1 MKKVIPTFLVLFFF
15 SSLACFS
22 SNKSIYVPSSMGD
35 PNNANNSWTYTRSK
49 QSANWIIFWEAGYG
63 ANPNSTSLSTDY
75 RIDVDNLL
83 QLAEN
88 AFNFY
93 TDSLKF
99 TKRGSSKTDQYKMII
114 RLRYTR
120 DWEATG
126 SGVDNTIGMLT
137 LTAWSAQV
145 AGHTLAHE
153 VGHCF
158 QYQVHCDNNDL
169 NGWMYG
175 FGPNGSGGNCWWEQ
189 CAQWQGY
196 KIYPEKQFTDADFST
211 YLTYAHKHILHETP
225 RYSNYFIQDY
235 WTMLHGMDFIGRM
248 WNESKSPEDPVEA
261 YQRMTKI
268 TQSAFCDE
276 MYDCAAR
283 FASWDIP
290 ALRSYGESKIDARPQ
305 TKMNRQSDGYWQV
318 DSLSCP
324 ENYGYNVIRLNV
336 PSNSNKV
343 KAYFQGLAGSTG
355 FRKLL
360 YGYAEWRYGFVAL
373 LENGQRVYSPMQTA
387 RYLSPK
393 DTVEFT
399 APTNC
404 KRLWFVVSGAPK
416 AHWRHAW
423 DNDDSNDEQWP
434 YKVKFDNSNLYGTF
448 DYSNTD
454 VAHNDTL
461 TYNLTQAPFV
471 GSTSSAYPSTPVYP
485 DMARVAQ
492 AFRLQLSDIA
502 GLYGSKIS
510 YCAVNPNGTLNYTS
524 TANAPGHWFNK
535 TGYTTNWGNSSYIF
549 SELNT
554 TSFAFSIGQ
563 YPNLCK
569 EGDKFTIRQALLYK
583 PDASKTYQVTFVFN
597 VTVSASSGIETE
609 RGNTSS
615 EGVVLAYSS
624 NNVLHLKK
632 LPDGGNVRIYDLLGK
647 SVLSQ
652 VISDNTLSVN
662 LPSGTYI
669 VLVSDSQ
676 KKVVSRNKVFVT
688 K

>member
-1 MKKVIPTFLVLFFF
+1 MKKVMSFFF
-15 SSLACFS
+15 VLLFLSSFLNAYAD
-22 SNKSIYVPSSMGD
+22 KSIYLPASMGD
-35 PNNANNSWTYTRSK
+35 PNNANNNWTYTRSK

-63 ANPNSTSLSTDY
+63 SNPNSTSLASDY

-83 QLAEN
+83 LVAEN
-88 AFNFY
+88 AFVFY
-93 TDSLKF
+93 ADSLKF
-99 TKRGSSKTDQYKMII
+99 IKRGASKTDQYKMII

-126 SGVDNTIGMLT
+126 SGVDNTIGLLT

-158 QYQVHCDNNDL
+158 QYQVHCDNNDQ

-175 FGPNGSGGNCWWEQ
+175 FGSNGSGGNCWWEQ
-189 CAQWQGY
+189 CAQWQGF
-196 KIYPEKQFTDADFST
+196 KIYPDQQFTSSDFSG
-211 YLTYAHKHILHETP
+211 YLTNAHKHILHETP

-261 YQRMTKI
+261 YKRMTNI
-268 TQSAFCDE
+268 SQTAFNDQ

-305 TKMNRQSDGYWQV
+305 TKMNRQGDGYWQV
-318 DSLSCP
+318 DSLACP

-336 PSNSNKV
+336 PPNSNKV
-343 KAYFQGLAGSTG
+343 KAYFQGLAGNAG

-373 LENGQRVYSPMQTA
+373 LENGQRVYGSMATA
-387 RYLSPK
+387 SYSSPK
-393 DTVEFT
+393 DTIEFD
-399 APTNC
+399 APANC
-404 KRLWFVVSGAPK
+404 KRLWLVVSGAPK
-416 AHWRHAW
+416 THWRHAW
-423 DNDDSNDEQWP
+423 DDNDSNDEQWP
-434 YKVKFDNSNLYGTF
+434 YKVKFENTNLYGTF
-448 DYSNTD
+448 DYGVAD
-454 VAHNDTL
+454 VAYNDTL
-461 TYNLTQAPFV
+461 TYNLTQTPFV
-471 GSTSSAYPSTPVYP
+471 GSTSGAYPSTPVYP

-492 AFRLQLSDIA
+492 AFRLQLSEIA
-502 GLYGSKIS
+502 GLYGTKIN

-535 TGYTTNWGNSSYIF
+535 TGYTTNWGNSSYLF
-549 SELNT
+549 SELNK
-554 TSFAFSIGQ
+554 TSFVFNIGQ

-569 EGDKFTIRQALLYK
+569 EGDKFTIRQALVYK
-583 PDASKTYQVTFVFN
+583 PDATNTYQVTFVFN
-597 VTVSASSGIETE
+597 VTVSSTSGIETE
-609 RGNTSS
+609 SGNAS
-615 EGVVLAYSS
+615 EGIVAYSS
-624 NNVLHLKK
+624 NNVLYLKK
-632 LPDGGNVRIYDLLGK
+632 LPTGGNVRIYDLLGK

-652 VISDNTLSVN
+652 AISDNAFSAN

-676 KKVVSRNKVFVT
+676 KKVVGRNKVFVT
-688 K
+688 R

>member
-1 MKKVIPTFLVLFFF
+1 MKKVIPSLLVLFFI
-15 SSLACFS
+15 SSLISVYAD
-22 SNKSIYVPSSMGD
+22 KSIYLPSSMGD
-35 PNNANNSWTYTRSK
+35 PNNASNNWTYTRSK

-63 ANPNSTSLSTDY
+63 ANPNSTSLASDY

-83 QLAEN
+83 RLAEN
-88 AFNFY
+88 AFGFY

-99 TKRGSSKTDQYKMII
+99 IKRGSSKTDQYKMII

-126 SGVDNTIGMLT
+126 SGVDNNIGMLT

-158 QYQVHCDNNDL
+158 QYQVHCDNNDQ

-175 FGPNGSGGNCWWEQ
+175 FGANGSGGNCWWEQ
-189 CAQWQGY
+189 CAQWQGF
-196 KIYPEKQFTDADFST
+196 KIYPDQQFTSSDFNG
-211 YLTYAHKHILHETP
+211 YLANAHKHILHETP

-261 YQRMTKI
+261 YKRMTNI
-268 TQSAFCDE
+268 PQTAFNDQ

-290 ALRSYGESKIDARPQ
+290 ALRSYGENKIDARPQ
-305 TKMNRQSDGYWQV
+305 PKMNRLNDNYWQV
-318 DSLSCP
+318 DSLACP
-324 ENYGYNVIRLNV
+324 ENYGYNIIRMNV
-336 PSNSNKV
+336 PNNSNKV
-343 KAYFQGLAGSTG
+343 KAYFQGIAGTSG
-355 FRKLL
+355 FRKQA

-373 LENGQRVYSPMQTA
+373 LENGQRVYSPMVTST
-387 RYLSPK
+387 YSSPK
-393 DTVEFT
+393 DTIEFET
-399 APTNC
+399 PANC

-416 AHWRHAW
+416 LHWRHAW

-434 YKVKFDNSNLYGTF
+434 YKVKFENSNLYGTF

-454 VAHNDTL
+454 VAYNDTL
-461 TYNLTQAPFV
+461 TYNLTQSPFA
-471 GSTSSAYPSTPVYP
+471 GSTSGTYPSTPVYP

-492 AFRLQLSDIA
+492 AFRLQLSEIA
-502 GLYGSKIS
+502 GLYGTKIN

-535 TGYTTNWGNSSYIF
+535 TGYTTNWGNSSYLF
-549 SELNT
+549 SELNK
-554 TSFAFSIGQ
+554 TSFVFNIGQ
-563 YPNLCK
+563 YPNSCK
-569 EGDKFTIRQALLYK
+569 EGDKFTIRQALVYK

-597 VTVSASSGIETE
+597 VTVSSTSGIETKS
-609 RGNTSS
+609 GNAS
-615 EGVVLAYSS
+615 EGIVAYSS
-624 NNVLHLKK
+624 NNVLYISK
-632 LPDGGNVRIYDLLGK
+632 LPAGGNLRIYDLLGK

-652 VISDNTLSVN
+652 VISDNTFSVN

-676 KKVVSRNKVFVT
+676 KRVVGRNKVFVT
-688 K
+688 R

>member
-1 MKKVIPTFLVLFFF
+1 MKKVIPTFLVLFLI
-15 SSLACFS
+15 SSLACVYAD
-22 SNKSIYVPSSMGD
+22 KSIYVPASMGN
-35 PNNANNSWTYTRSK
+35 PNNASNNWTYTRSK
-49 QSANWIIFWEAGYG
+49 QSANWILFWESGYG
-63 ANPNSTSLSTDY
+63 SNPNSSSLTSDY

-88 AFNFY
+88 AFAFY

-99 TKRGSSKTDQYKMII
+99 IKRGSSKTDQYKMII

-126 SGVDNTIGMLT
+126 SGVDDKIGMLT

-158 QYQVHCDNNDL
+158 QYQVHCDNNDQ

-175 FGPNGSGGNCWWEQ
+175 FGINTSGGNCWWEQ
-189 CAQWQGY
+189 CAQWQGF
-196 KIYPEKQFTDADFST
+196 KIYPDQQFTSSDFSG
-211 YLTYAHKHILHETP
+211 YLTNAHKHILHETP

-235 WTMLHGMDFIGRM
+235 WTMLHGMNFIGRM

-261 YQRMTKI
+261 YKRMTNI
-268 TQSAFCDE
+268 TQTVFNDQ

-290 ALRSYGESKIDARPQ
+290 VLRPYGESKIDARPQ

-336 PSNSNKV
+336 PPNSNKV
-343 KAYFQGLAGSTG
+343 KAYFQGIAGTSG
-355 FRKLL
+355 FRKQF

-387 RYLSPK
+387 SYSSPN
-393 DTVEFT
+393 DTIAFD
-399 APTNC
+399 APANC
-404 KRLWFVVSGAPK
+404 KRLWFVVSGSPK
-416 AHWRHAW
+416 YHWRHAW
-423 DNDDSNDEQWP
+423 DNDDNNDEQWP
-434 YKVKFDNSNLYGTF
+434 YRLKFENSNLYGTF
-448 DYSNTD
+448 DYSEGDT
-454 VAHNDTL
+454 AYNDTL
-461 TYNLTQAPFV
+461 TYSLTQSPFV
-471 GSTSSAYPSTPVYP
+471 GSTSGAYPSTSVYP
-485 DMARVAQ
+485 DMGRVAQ
-492 AFRLQLSDIA
+492 AFRLQLSEIA
-502 GLYGSKIS
+502 GLYGTKIN

-535 TGYTTNWGNSSYIF
+535 TGYTTNWGNSSYLF
-549 SELNT
+549 SEFNK
-554 TSFAFSIGQ
+554 TSFVFNIGQ

-569 EGDKFTIRQALLYK
+569 EGDKFTIRQALVYK

-597 VTVSASSGIETE
+597 VTVSSFSGIEN
-609 RGNTSS
+609 GSQHNS
-615 EGVVLAYSS
+615 ESIVAYSS
-624 NNVLHLKK
+624 NNILYLKE
-632 LPDGGNVRIYDLLGK
+632 LPEGGSVRIYDLLGK
-647 SVLSQ
+647 LVVSEST
-652 VISDNTLSVN
+652 SETTFSVN
-662 LPSGTYI
+662 LSSGTYI
-669 VLVSDSQ
+669 VAIADLQ
-676 KKVVSRNKVFVT
+676 NKVIGRSKVFV
-688 K
+688 KK